1 MALKL
6 SRGKYQNLYSSD
18 RISSLMGNGLLVFLH
33 DKTNFHKLFNNK
45 EVIFYKNKFDLIKK
59 IKFYAKNDKERI
71 KISKNGY
78 NKYHKFMSNIV
89 VSKYMMCCV
98 GLERKN
104 YLFGPFI

>member
-1 MALKL
+1 MGLNL

-59 IKFYAKNDKERI
+59 IKFYSKNDKERI
-71 KISKNGY
+71 KIWQESNKKGKLVEHIDSKTY
-78 NKYHKFMSNIV
+78 NKIKF
-89 VSKYMMCCV
+89 Y
-98 GLERKN
+98 LKN
-104 YLFGPFI
+104 E